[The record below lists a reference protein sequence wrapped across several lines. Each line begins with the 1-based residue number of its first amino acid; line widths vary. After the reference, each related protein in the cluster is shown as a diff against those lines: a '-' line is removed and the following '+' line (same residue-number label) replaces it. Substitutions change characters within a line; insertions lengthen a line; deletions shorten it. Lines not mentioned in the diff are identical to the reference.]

1 MTTRKIAI
9 GAAVAAVVI
18 LLAWFVFLWRPQSAA
33 LDAAADR
40 EAVAANTNAELE
52 LRVQRLRAAQADAP
66 ALRARVEALQV
77 AVPEEPELA
86 EFILAADTAAT
97 ESGVDFLT
105 ISPTPPTPS
114 ADPAL
119 PSTVDLA
126 ITVDGGYF
134 QVLDYLN
141 RLSVMDRLVV
151 IDTLSLAAASAEPGF
166 TDISVSLSAKV
177 FTTAPPEALP
187 GETVTPGT
195 APPVAGAPDPSAP
208 EQDTSVEEAP

>member
-9 GAAVAAVVI
+9 GAAVAAVVV

-33 LDAAADR
+33 LDTAAER
-40 EAVAANTNAELE
+40 EATAANTNAELE

-66 ALRARVEALQV
+66 ALRARVAALQV
-77 AVPEEPELA
+77 AVPEDPELA

-97 ESGVDFLT
+97 ESGVDLLT
-105 ISPTPPTPS
+105 ISPTPPAPS
-114 ADPAL
+114 LDPAL
-119 PSTVDLA
+119 PSSVNLA

-151 IDTLSLAAASAEPGF
+151 IDTLNLAATSAEPGF
-166 TDISVSLSAKV
+166 TDISVSFSARM
-177 FTTAPPEALP
+177 FTTAPPEPLP
-187 GETVTPGT
+187 GEAVTPGT
-195 APPVAGAPDPSAP
+195 PPPVASAPDPNAPDQDASA
-208 EQDTSVEEAP
+208 EEAP